1 LHIESVKLYNY
12 FQFESKKIKKFMKSI
27 EKRSG
32 CPISSSLDIFGDKWS
47 LLIVRDLMLHKT
59 RTYGDFTKSA
69 EKIATNILAN
79 RLLVLEENGIIVKQ
93 PYPDNKVKGLYKL
106 SQKGIDLIPAV
117 IEIALWGGKYQCNS
131 EEDSP
136 FLKEVK
142 KNKTKFLKNMM
153 DKLLADDEVKMD

>member
-1 LHIESVKLYNY
+1 MKL
-12 FQFESKKIKKFMKSI
+12 I
-27 EKRSG
+27 EKRSD
-32 CPISSSLDIFGDKWS
+32 CPISSSLDVFGDKWS

-79 RLLVLEENGIIVKQ
+79 RLQVLEENGIIIKS

-106 SQKGIDLIPAV
+106 SQKGVDLIPAV
-117 IEIALWGGKYQCNS
+117 IEIALWGGKYLSNS
-131 EEDSP
+131 GEDSP

-153 DKLLADDEVKMD
+153 DKLPADDELGIG